1 MKTEEEEIEVVL
13 IPGPKELI
21 ELVASDAPLSPE
33 IRQYIAAELS
43 EHFYPSP
50 KHIKKERR
58 KAQEAEMLWVAKATA
73 RGLGASPAEAEK
85 AVAKVLGKTVDGL
98 RKQITRMRAKKR
110 TKGHLRT
117 FCP

>member
-1 MKTEEEEIEVVL
+1 MTTNEEEIEVVP

-33 IRQYIAAELS
+33 IRQHIAAELS

-58 KAQEAEMLWVAKATA
+58 KAQEAEMLWAAKAMA
-73 RGLGASPAEAEK
+73 REIGASPSHAEEV
-85 AVAKVLGKTVDGL
+85 VAKVLRKSVDAL
-98 RKQITRMRAKKR
+98 RKQITRMRAKRR
-110 TKGHLRT
+110 TK
-117 FCP
+117 